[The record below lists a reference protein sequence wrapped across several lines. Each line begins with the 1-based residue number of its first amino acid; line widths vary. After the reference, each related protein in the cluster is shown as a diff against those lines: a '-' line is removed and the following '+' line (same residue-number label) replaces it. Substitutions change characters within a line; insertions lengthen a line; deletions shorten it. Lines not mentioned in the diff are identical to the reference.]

1 MKRKSLEHTQTTTTT
16 TTVQAHEDY
25 DGGLTELQ
33 KSIIREQQQQQQ
45 HEVPPW
51 YVEEEQMFLQQE
63 DAYFENQRR
72 LENSRPK
79 LAVIIC
85 DDNEVN
91 LKILT
96 RLFSKVF
103 FREVKVIQ
111 CRDPA
116 LDQLIRLSKEV
127 VIKPFLLK
135 SSESFLNS
143 SGT

>member
-63 DAYFENQRR
+63 DAYFEIPTTTREFKTKAGGYHMRRQRSQ
-72 LENSRPK
+72 LENFNS
-79 LAVIIC
+79 I
-85 DDNEVN
+85 
-91 LKILT
+91 
-96 RLFSKVF
+96 VF
-103 FREVKVIQ
+103 ESV
-111 CRDPA
+111 
-116 LDQLIRLSKEV
+116 LSG
-127 VIKPFLLK
+127 
-135 SSESFLNS
+135 SESHPVQRWVGS
-143 SGT
+143 DRSV

>member
-1 MKRKSLEHTQTTTTT
+1 MKRKSLEHTQTLTTTTT

-33 KSIIREQQQQQQ
+33 KSIIREQQQQQQQQ

-91 LKILT
+91 LKNFNSI
-96 RLFSKVF
+96 VF
-103 FREVKVIQ
+103 ESV
-111 CRDPA
+111 
-116 LDQLIRLSKEV
+116 LSG
-127 VIKPFLLK
+127 
-135 SSESFLNS
+135 SESHPVQRWVGS
-143 SGT
+143 DRSV